1 MQRRLPVL
9 DELGEVTD
17 ESGAVKSTYASW
29 EDTVETIRP
38 ILFRHGFALSFRP
51 GLSARGEP
59 VVVGVLR
66 HEAGH
71 KEEAELVLP
80 ADVSGGKN
88 PVQAVGSSLSYGQ
101 RYVTKLLLNLAS
113 RRVEDDDDGQMAGS
127 VQAERDAIV
136 EINALESEEH
146 FPAWKR
152 DQPQTAGRACASVLP
167 AGDRLLQHPARPHP
181 RARSGGGMR
190 IVRQRT
196 AEWESARLGKAT
208 ASRIAEVIAK
218 TKSGYAASRAN
229 YAAQLICERLTGVKA
244 EAFESAAM
252 RWGVEKE
259 TEALEL
265 YAFEQDADVVQV
277 GFLDH
282 PKIAMAGASPDGL
295 VGR

>member
-1 MQRRLPVL
+1 MTVRTRRAASDARRIAVPGAVSLLELMERTLADPGADLDRLDRVAVIYERALSREAEQAFARALIKMQRRLPVL

-80 ADVSGGKN
+80 ADVSVGKN

-101 RYVTKLLLNLAS
+101 PYVTKLLLNLAS
-113 RRVEDDDDGQMAGS
+113 RRVEEDDDGQMAGS

-152 DQPQTAGRACASVLP
+152 TNRGCYNIRLARIRAQ
-167 AGDRLLQHPARPHP
+167 G
-181 RARSGGGMR
+181 
-190 IVRQRT
+190 
-196 AEWESARLGKAT
+196 
-208 ASRIAEVIAK
+208 
-218 TKSGYAASRAN
+218 AA
-229 YAAQLICERLTGVKA
+229 AA
-244 EAFESAAM
+244 
-252 RWGVEKE
+252 
-259 TEALEL
+259 
-265 YAFEQDADVVQV
+265 
-277 GFLDH
+277 
-282 PKIAMAGASPDGL
+282 
-295 VGR
+295 

>member
-1 MQRRLPVL
+1 MRARTSRAAGDASRIGGPAASGLLELMERSLADPSADLDRLDRIAVIYERALAREAEQAFALALIQMQRRLPVL
-9 DELGEVTD
+9 NELGEITD
-17 ESGAVKSTYASW
+17 ESGEVKSTYASW

-38 ILFRHGFALSFRP
+38 ILFRHGFALSFKP

-71 KEEAELVLP
+71 KGEAELVLP

-136 EINALESEEH
+136 EINALEAEAA

-152 DQPQTAGRACASVLP
+152 ANR
-167 AGDRLLQHPARPHP
+167 R
-181 RARSGGGMR
+181 
-190 IVRQRT
+190 
-196 AEWESARLGKAT
+196 RLGELAPASFQRVIGCYNT
-208 ASRIAEVIAK
+208 RLSRIRAQG
-218 TKSGYAASRAN
+218 TAAA
-229 YAAQLICERLTGVKA
+229 
-244 EAFESAAM
+244 
-252 RWGVEKE
+252 
-259 TEALEL
+259 
-265 YAFEQDADVVQV
+265 
-277 GFLDH
+277 
-282 PKIAMAGASPDGL
+282 
-295 VGR
+295 

>member
-1 MQRRLPVL
+1 LTTARTRRAASDARRLAVPGASSLLELMERSLADPSADLDRLDRIAVIYERALSREAEQAFARALIQMQRRLPVL

-51 GLSARGEP
+51 GISPRGEP

-113 RRVEDDDDGQMAGS
+113 RKLDDDDGQMAGS

-136 EINALESEEH
+136 EINGLEIEDD
-146 FPAWKR
+146 FPVWKR
-152 DQPQTAGRACASVLP
+152 TNRRRLGDLAPASF
-167 AGDRLLQHPARPHP
+167 
-181 RARSGGGMR
+181 
-190 IVRQRT
+190 QRVIGCYN
-196 AEWESARLGKAT
+196 ARLA
-208 ASRIAEVIAK
+208 RIRAQR
-218 TKSGYAASRAN
+218 AA
-229 YAAQLICERLTGVKA
+229 AA
-244 EAFESAAM
+244 
-252 RWGVEKE
+252 
-259 TEALEL
+259 
-265 YAFEQDADVVQV
+265 
-277 GFLDH
+277 
-282 PKIAMAGASPDGL
+282 
-295 VGR
+295 

>member
-1 MQRRLPVL
+1 MERSLADPSADLDRLDRVAVIYERALAREAEQAFARALIQMQRRLPVL

-17 ESGAVKSTYASW
+17 ESGAVKATYASW

-38 ILFRHGFALSFRP
+38 ILFRHGFALSFKPRVSP
-51 GLSARGEP
+51 RGEP

-113 RRVEDDDDGQMAGS
+113 RKLDDDDGQMAGS

-136 EINALESEEH
+136 EINGLEIEDA

-152 DQPQTAGRACASVLP
+152 TNR
-167 AGDRLLQHPARPHP
+167 R
-181 RARSGGGMR
+181 
-190 IVRQRT
+190 
-196 AEWESARLGKAT
+196 RLGELT
-208 ASRIAEVIAK
+208 PASFQRVIGCYNTRLARVRAQR
-218 TKSGYAASRAN
+218 AA
-229 YAAQLICERLTGVKA
+229 AA
-244 EAFESAAM
+244 
-252 RWGVEKE
+252 
-259 TEALEL
+259 
-265 YAFEQDADVVQV
+265 
-277 GFLDH
+277 
-282 PKIAMAGASPDGL
+282 
-295 VGR
+295 

>member
-1 MQRRLPVL
+1 MERSLADPGADLDRLDRVAVIYERALARETEQAFVRSLIQMQRRLPVL

-51 GLSARGEP
+51 GISARGEP
-59 VVVGVLR
+59 MVVGVLR

-113 RRVEDDDDGQMAGS
+113 RKLDDDDGQLAGS

-136 EINALESEEH
+136 EINGLEAEDA

-152 DQPQTAGRACASVLP
+152 ANR
-167 AGDRLLQHPARPHP
+167 R
-181 RARSGGGMR
+181 
-190 IVRQRT
+190 
-196 AEWESARLGKAT
+196 RLGELTPASFQRVIGCYNT
-208 ASRIAEVIAK
+208 RLSRIRAQR
-218 TKSGYAASRAN
+218 AA
-229 YAAQLICERLTGVKA
+229 AA
-244 EAFESAAM
+244 
-252 RWGVEKE
+252 
-259 TEALEL
+259 
-265 YAFEQDADVVQV
+265 
-277 GFLDH
+277 
-282 PKIAMAGASPDGL
+282 
-295 VGR
+295 

>member
-1 MQRRLPVL
+1 MRSHARRAGGNARSAGPSASSLLELMERTLADPSADLDRLDRIAVIYERALSREAEQAFARALIQMQRRLPVL

-51 GLSARGEP
+51 GISPRGEP

-113 RRVEDDDDGQMAGS
+113 RKLDDDDGQMAGS

-136 EINALESEEH
+136 EINGLEIEDD

-152 DQPQTAGRACASVLP
+152 ANR
-167 AGDRLLQHPARPHP
+167 R
-181 RARSGGGMR
+181 
-190 IVRQRT
+190 
-196 AEWESARLGKAT
+196 RLGDLAPVSFQRVIGCYN
-208 ASRIAEVIAK
+208 SRLARIRAQR
-218 TKSGYAASRAN
+218 AA
-229 YAAQLICERLTGVKA
+229 AA
-244 EAFESAAM
+244 
-252 RWGVEKE
+252 
-259 TEALEL
+259 
-265 YAFEQDADVVQV
+265 
-277 GFLDH
+277 
-282 PKIAMAGASPDGL
+282 
-295 VGR
+295 